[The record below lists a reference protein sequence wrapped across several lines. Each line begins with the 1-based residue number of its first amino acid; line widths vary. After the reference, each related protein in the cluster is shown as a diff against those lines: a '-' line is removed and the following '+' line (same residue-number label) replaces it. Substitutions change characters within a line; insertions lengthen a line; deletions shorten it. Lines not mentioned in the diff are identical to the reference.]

1 MSDHDIERIISLL
14 EEIRDGQKLQLARQ
28 AEALQRQA
36 ELLDTQRSRLAS
48 FAKQSSQVDA
58 FQERADQV
66 VTKAAGLVGGARL
79 AILVVVP
86 FAVLLL
92 IFVCWLVFGRAGP

>member
-36 ELLDTQRSRLAS
+36 ELPDV
-48 FAKQSSQVDA
+48 AKCPHS
-58 FQERADQV
+58 
-66 VTKAAGLVGGARL
+66 
-79 AILVVVP
+79 
-86 FAVLLL
+86 
-92 IFVCWLVFGRAGP
+92 